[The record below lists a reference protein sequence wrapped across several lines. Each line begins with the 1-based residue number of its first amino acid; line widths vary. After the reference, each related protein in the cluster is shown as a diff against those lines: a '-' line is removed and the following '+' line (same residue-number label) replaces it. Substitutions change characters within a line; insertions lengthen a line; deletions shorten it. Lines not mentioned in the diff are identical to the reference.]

1 MIKLLIVDDSALMRR
16 QLSAMFDAEPDF
28 EIRLARNGREA
39 VEENRNFQ
47 PDVITLDINMPEMDG
62 LTALSLIM
70 ADRPVAVVMI
80 SSLTEKGAL
89 ATFEALNLGAVDYV
103 VKPGGTISL
112 AIDTIRAAVVSKVR
126 IAAKA
131 RIKPV
136 RPATAPRNPVAPRPK
151 VSEKPDSIASP
162 SGAISSRA
170 TGREGVVIIGV
181 STGGPRTL
189 ELILPRL
196 PANFPWP
203 VLVAQHMPAS
213 FTQSFAQ
220 RMNAICA
227 MEVVEANKPMLLEAG
242 TIYIAKGGAD
252 MQVVRRA
259 GKLNVIAKPET
270 AEFLWHPSVELLG
283 RSVLEHVTCANVL
296 GVMLTGMGNDG
307 AEAFTAIK
315 KRGGRT
321 IAESE
326 ESCVVFG
333 MPAELIKQG
342 GATVTLHAE
351 KIADQVNAWLE
362 C

>member
-16 QLSAMFDAEPDF
+16 QLSAMFEAEPDF

-39 VEENRNFQ
+39 VEENRTFQ
-47 PDVITLDINMPEMDG
+47 PDVVTLDINMPEMDG

-70 ADRPVAVVMI
+70 ADRPVPVVMI

-112 AIDTIRAAVVSKVR
+112 AIDTIRAMVVSKVR

-131 RIKPV
+131 RLKSVRPGVATRAVASSVKPV
-136 RPATAPRNPVAPRPK
+136 PALVPVAVPR
-151 VSEKPDSIASP
+151 ETM
-162 SGAISSRA
+162 SSRG
-170 TGREGVVIIGV
+170 TGREGVVLIGV

-189 ELILPRL
+189 ELILPKL
-196 PANFPWP
+196 PARFPWP

-220 RMNAICA
+220 RMNGMCA
-227 MEVVEANKPMLLEAG
+227 MEVVEANRPMVLEAG
-242 TIYIAKGGAD
+242 TVYIAKGGAD

-283 RSVLEHVTCANVL
+283 RSVLEHVPCANVL
-296 GVMLTGMGNDG
+296 GIMLTGMGNDG
-307 AEAFTAIK
+307 ADAFTAIK

-333 MPAELIKQG
+333 MPAELISRG

-351 KIADQVNAWLE
+351 KIAAQVNAWIE